1 MDEAQLAGV
10 LNQCGTFACE
20 DLLAAPAGGVWLP
33 VGVSSRS
40 HVDPFALRQG
50 CEIRL
55 CDRAAQAVAKAAETA
70 SADHVRGSF
79 VRVCG
84 LTRRVEVLWQP
95 RSPRARCT

>member
-1 MDEAQLAGV
+1 MDGAQLTGV
-10 LNQCGTFACE
+10 LNQCGTFACG
-20 DLLAAPAGGVWLP
+20 DLLAAPAGVWLP

-40 HVDPFALRQG
+40 HVDPFALRPG
-50 CEIRL
+50 CEIKL
-55 CDRAAQAVAKAAETA
+55 GDRATQAVAKAAKTA

-95 RSPRARCT
+95 RSARARCT